1 MEVDGLN
8 GNGLKERCLFTA
20 ETLWLSDVS
29 TFRRQFRASPLFFF
43 FFSRR
48 DDQRGESDLVRRRWG
63 ECQKKASMQVQRGH
77 GPEGKGEKRK
87 QTATQTIKMKIRK
100 LSKFHSGTNVTAQ
113 SRVAEEPLTTGT
125 WLFVCEWR
133 PRMDVM
139 SLEKGSAGCHHAV
152 NRSTGHC
159 WSWPGGGGRG
169 GEEEGGAEA
178 SCARV
183 HHIMMRTTCHCF
195 GPTCVCVCFF
205 VFCVF
210 CVFFLG
216 PCTSA
221 LVDKLKRMI
230 FFFKKS
236 TQLAVWLRISTP
248 NGRTRFAHVSS
259 TLQNISPF
267 FPSPVEAWCASIAH
281 FLTGL
286 FQIMTKGRGL
296 KKKSEKEKKK

>member
-20 ETLWLSDVS
+20 ETLRRLRIPSVS
-29 TFRRQFRASPLFFF
+29 SSF

-48 DDQRGESDLVRRRWG
+48 DGRRGESDLVRRRWG

-87 QTATQTIKMKIRK
+87 QTATQKVKMKIRK

-125 WLFVCEWR
+125 QLFVCERR

-159 WSWPGGGGRG
+159 
-169 GEEEGGAEA
+169 
-178 SCARV
+178 
-183 HHIMMRTTCHCF
+183 
-195 GPTCVCVCFF
+195 
-205 VFCVF
+205 
-210 CVFFLG
+210 
-216 PCTSA
+216 
-221 LVDKLKRMI
+221 
-230 FFFKKS
+230 
-236 TQLAVWLRISTP
+236 
-248 NGRTRFAHVSS
+248 
-259 TLQNISPF
+259 
-267 FPSPVEAWCASIAH
+267 
-281 FLTGL
+281 
-286 FQIMTKGRGL
+286 
-296 KKKSEKEKKK
+296 